1 MYLLNNGII
10 EQHPLYNFC
19 FWWVLWSRCI
29 SILYFRLVEVMFQL
43 NSKEQFAGISNSD
56 TKVGKKGQVFLVDHA
71 RVGQVITKL
80 FV

>member
-10 EQHPLYNFC
+10 EQHPLYNFY

-71 RVGQVITKL
+71 GQVITKL